1 MMERAG
7 NQKVGGIQMNAPV
20 AAGELIRKT
29 DMVALNGEGYLV
41 KATQAEGLRVVGI
54 ATDNAD
60 NRMGSAGAEAV
71 SFTSGGF
78 VFNQEGIR
86 ETDLMK
92 TAYIRDAATVTTSS
106 IGSSKAGTIIEV
118 DAMCATVLIQ
128 P

>member
-7 NQKVGGIQMNAPV
+7 NQKVAGIQMNAPV

-41 KATQAEGLRVVGI
+41 KATQVEGLRVVGI

-60 NRMGSAGAEAV
+60 NRMGSDGAEAV

-78 VFNQEGIR
+78 VFNQEGIK

-106 IGSSKAGTIIEV
+106 ISSSKVGTIIEV
-118 DAMCATVLIQ
+118 DAMCATILIQ

>member
-1 MMERAG
+1 MMDRAG
-7 NQKVGGIQMNAPV
+7 NQKVSGIQMNAPV

-29 DMVALNGEGYLV
+29 DMVALNEEGYLV
-41 KATQAEGLRVVGI
+41 KATQTEGLRVVGI

-60 NRMGSAGAEAV
+60 NRMGSDGAEAV

-78 VFNQEGIR
+78 VFNQEGIK

-106 IGSSKAGTIIEV
+106 IGSSKVGTIIEV
-118 DAMCATVLIQ
+118 DATCASVLIQ

>member
-1 MMERAG
+1 MMGRAG
-7 NQKVGGIQMNAPV
+7 NQKVAGIQMNAPV

-60 NRMGSAGAEAV
+60 NRMGSDGAEAV

-78 VFNQEGIR
+78 VFNQEGIE

-106 IGSSKAGTIIEV
+106 ISSSKVGTIIEV
-118 DAMCATVLIQ
+118 DAACATVLIQ

>member
-7 NQKVGGIQMNAPV
+7 NQKVSGIQMNAPV

-29 DMVALNGEGYLV
+29 DMVALNEEGYLV
-41 KATQAEGLRVVGI
+41 KATQTEGLRVVGI

-60 NRMGSAGAEAV
+60 NRMGSDGAEAV

-78 VFNQEGIR
+78 VFNQEGIK

-92 TAYIRDAATVTTSS
+92 TAYIRDSATVTTSS
-106 IGSSKAGTIIEV
+106 IGSSKVGTIFEV
-118 DAMCATVLIQ
+118 DAMCAAVLIQ

>member
-29 DMVALNGEGYLV
+29 DMVALNEDGYLV
-41 KATQAEGLRVVGI
+41 KASKTEGLRVVGI

-60 NRMGSAGAEAV
+60 NRMGSDGAEAV

-78 VFNQEGIR
+78 VFNQEGIKQ
-86 ETDLMK
+86 TDLMK
-92 TAYIRDAATVTTSS
+92 TAYIKDAVTVTTSS
-106 IGSSKAGTIIEV
+106 IGSSAV
-118 DAMCATVLIQ
+118 
-128 P
+128 

>member
-7 NQKVGGIQMNAPV
+7 NQKVSGIQMNAPV

-29 DMVALNGEGYLV
+29 DMVALNKEGYLV
-41 KATQAEGLRVVGI
+41 KATQTEGLRVVGI

-60 NRMGSAGAEAV
+60 NRRGSDGAEAV

-78 VFNQEGIR
+78 VFNQEGIK

-92 TAYIRDAATVTTSS
+92 TAYIRDSATVTTSS
-106 IGSSKAGTIIEV
+106 IGSSKVGTIIEV
-118 DAMCATVLIQ
+118 DATCASVLIQ

>member
-1 MMERAG
+1 MDRAG
-7 NQKVGGIQMNAPV
+7 NQKVSGIQMNAPV

-29 DMVALNGEGYLV
+29 DMVALNKEGYLV
-41 KATQAEGLRVVGI
+41 KATQTEGLRVVGI

-60 NRMGSAGAEAV
+60 NRMGSDGAEAV

-78 VFNQEGIR
+78 VFNQEGIK

-92 TAYIRDAATVTTSS
+92 TAYIRDSATVTTSS
-106 IGSSKAGTIIEV
+106 IGSSKVGTIIEV
-118 DAMCATVLIQ
+118 DATCASVLIQ

>member
-20 AAGELIRKT
+20 AAGELIKKT
-29 DMVALNGEGYLV
+29 DMVALNKEGYLV
-41 KATQAEGLRVVGI
+41 KATQTEGLRVVGI

-60 NRMGSAGAEAV
+60 NRMGSDGAEVV

-78 VFNQEGIR
+78 VFNQEGISQ
-86 ETDLMK
+86 TDLMK
-92 TAYIRDAATVTTSS
+92 TAYIKDAATVTTSS
-106 IGSSKAGTIIEV
+106 IGSSAVGKIIEV
-118 DAMCATVLIQ
+118 DDMCAAVLIQ

>member
-7 NQKVGGIQMNAPV
+7 NQKVSGIQMNAPV

-29 DMVALNGEGYLV
+29 DMVALNKEGYLV
-41 KATQAEGLRVVGI
+41 KATQTEGLRVVGI

-60 NRMGSAGAEAV
+60 NRMGSDGAEAV

-78 VFNQEGIR
+78 VFNQEGIK

-92 TAYIRDAATVTTSS
+92 TAYIRDSATVTTSS
-106 IGSSKAGTIIEV
+106 IGSSKVGTIIEV
-118 DAMCATVLIQ
+118 DATCASVLIQ

>member
-1 MMERAG
+1 MMDRTG
-7 NQKVGGIQMNAPV
+7 NQKVSGIQMNAPV

-29 DMVALNGEGYLV
+29 DMVALNKEGYLV
-41 KATQAEGLRVVGI
+41 KATQTEGLRVVGI

-60 NRMGSAGAEAV
+60 NRMGSDGAEAV

-78 VFNQEGIR
+78 VFNQEGIK

-92 TAYIRDAATVTTSS
+92 TAYIRDSATVTTSS
-106 IGSSKAGTIIEV
+106 IGSSKVGTIIEV
-118 DAMCATVLIQ
+118 DATCASVLIQ

>member
-7 NQKVGGIQMNAPV
+7 NQKVAGIQMNAPV

-41 KATQAEGLRVVGI
+41 KATQVEGLRVVGI

-60 NRMGSAGAEAV
+60 NRMGSDGAEAV

-78 VFNQEGIR
+78 VFNQEGTK
-86 ETDLMK
+86 EADLMK

-106 IGSSKAGTIIEV
+106 ISSSKVGTIIEV
-118 DAMCATVLIQ
+118 DAMCATILIQ